1 MKLALFGANGMAGSR
16 IASEALRR
24 GHEVTAIVRDPAR
37 FSMFHE
43 HLTIVVGN
51 VLEPASVAEIVK
63 GHDAVISAAGPGA
76 AIANDPT
83 LAQDIVKA
91 AYSLI
96 EGLSRAEVKRLVVV
110 GGAGSLEVAP
120 GVRLVDT
127 PDFPAQYRPAS
138 LAHQEALTVYQATN
152 LNWTFISPAAE
163 FEPGERT
170 GIFRLGTNQLLSDT
184 QGKSRISAEDYAIAL
199 LEEVEQ
205 SQFMRQQM
213 TVAY

>member
-37 FSMFHE
+37 FSISHE

-51 VLEPASVAEIVK
+51 VLEPANVAEIVK